1 MVGNVY
7 WQENDL
13 SRITTYCQKDVIT
26 TVRVFQKFK
35 NEAFVSDEDI
45 QVVL

>member
-26 TVRVFQKFK
+26 TVRVLQKLINQDWIK
-35 NEAFVSDEDI
+35 DEAIEI
-45 QVVL
+45 VV